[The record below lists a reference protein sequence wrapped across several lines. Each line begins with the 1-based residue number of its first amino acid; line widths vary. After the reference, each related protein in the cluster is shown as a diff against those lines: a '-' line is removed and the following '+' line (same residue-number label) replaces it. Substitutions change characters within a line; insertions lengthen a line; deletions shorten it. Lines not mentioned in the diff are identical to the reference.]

1 MNKFKN
7 RLIFLLKQY
16 DLRVMKLDEL
26 AGMYHG
32 QTSSFVR
39 GETEPKLSSIVKML
53 AFFKEVSTEW
63 FVLGKGKP
71 WKAGPPKVKAAK
83 KAVKKTAKKAAKKKK

>member
-71 WKAGPPKVKAAK
+71 WKAGPPKVKAK
-83 KAVKKTAKKAAKKKK
+83 PAKKAAKKKAAKKKK